1 MSKAIGGAACA
12 TTRPHGDNL
21 LVTCLS
27 VKNITIRRDS
37 VMDVCNE
44 IFFEGIW
51 SFMPV
56 KKWEEDRRRAAPI
69 LTTRAASMLTTRA
82 ANSMRLIESCSSS
95 NRSSSLFVVL
105 GVCGL

>member
-1 MSKAIGGAACA
+1 MQQHCD
-12 TTRPHGDNL
+12 TL

-44 IFFEGIW
+44 IIFEGIW

-56 KKWEEDRRRAAPI
+56 KKQWEEDRSI
-69 LTTRAASMLTTRA
+69 A
-82 ANSMRLIESCSSS
+82 ANGASSLALV
-95 NRSSSLFVVL
+95 NRSLSLFVVL
-105 GVCGL
+105 GVRGL